1 VSDSPTITVAADRTV
16 LNAFLPIVEFPLIKA
31 PPNTPKPHSVLG
43 AATYPSHLT
52 CPRCANKMRVI
63 ALINDNSVIRHILQ
77 QMRKYDPRPPGGQ
90 KIRYLPRKWTS
101 T

>member
-1 VSDSPTITVAADRTV
+1 
-16 LNAFLPIVEFPLIKA
+16 
-31 PPNTPKPHSVLG
+31 
-43 AATYPSHLT
+43 
-52 CPRCANKMRVI
+52 MRVI
-63 ALINDNSVIRHILQ
+63 ALINDNSVIRHILE